1 MQFKIILMLLVTN
14 LIGPLFD
21 FFITILE
28 SLAAKTTNQIDDNL
42 VQILKD
48 SKESIITYILEYLN
62 QVKLK

>member
-28 SLAAKTTNQIDDNL
+28 SLVAKTTNQIDDNL